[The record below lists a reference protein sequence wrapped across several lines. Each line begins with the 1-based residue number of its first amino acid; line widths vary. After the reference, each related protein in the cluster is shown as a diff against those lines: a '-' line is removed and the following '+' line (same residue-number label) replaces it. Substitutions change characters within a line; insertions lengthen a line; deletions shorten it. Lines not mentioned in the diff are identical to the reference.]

1 MYFIPDDA
9 LLRLRQMRK
18 RKLQLG
24 GRLTGHDARLRGN
37 DDAVCTVCMLRHCL
51 SPCHRVRAPDLH

>member
-24 GRLTGHDARLRGN
+24 GRLTGHDARLRGD
-37 DDAVCTVCMLRHCL
+37 DDAVRDFWAKPYSYIILANQT
-51 SPCHRVRAPDLH
+51 